1 LLLFLSLPLDIA
13 ISKRAVGVQTN
24 AARLSLMFICMSYLI
39 GCRGEDHFEGKSA
52 PIRMTL
58 FVALFLARPSS
69 AQGDPAPTRDA
80 AP

>member
-39 GCRGEDHFEGKSA
+39 GCREGKSA